1 MLGFAPGAAAPTTT
15 TTIPHPGVAA
25 GFIQMARSLDSYKV
39 KTQQDVGGRGLSGI
53 ELMVA
58 KIFENG
64 GVGEAE
70 AWTRACGYCSGEL
83 ASLEKQFASAGVGK
97 AEHGVPA
104 DMFRQSVPLLLGDD
118 ELAGAHAACK
128 LLVALDVGRAMDSK
142 RRAGASRN
150 WLVSSA
156 RALLLFHR
164 FVYPHHSL
172 PMRSDV
178 QKYECA
184 CVHVE
189 MVVRGIKIMVT
200 WFWALPFG

>member
-1 MLGFAPGAAAPTTT
+1 MLGFASGAAAATTT
-15 TTIPHPGVAA
+15 TPTTPATPHPGVSA
-25 GFIQMARSLDSYKV
+25 GFIQMARSLDSNKD
-39 KTQQDVGGRGLSGI
+39 KKQQGVGGRGLSGI

-64 GVGEAE
+64 GVGEAA
-70 AWTRACGYCSGEL
+70 AWTRASGYCTGEL
-83 ASLEKQFASAGVGK
+83 ASLEKQLESAGVGK

-142 RRAGASRN
+142 RRAGAARN

-164 FVYPHHSL
+164 FVWRHHSL
-172 PMRSDV
+172 PMRSGV

-184 CVHVE
+184 Y
-189 MVVRGIKIMVT
+189 T
-200 WFWALPFG
+200 